1 MMSLL
6 IIPACLGGGLL
17 LQRLGTPAWLAR
29 VLSQAVIWVALPA
42 LVLEKIPALQL
53 EEEHLLP
60 VLMPWLV
67 FAVGWLGFSYL
78 GRRAGWD
85 RPTKGGII
93 LTCSLGNTSFVGIPV
108 MQALWGA
115 AGVEVA
121 ILADQPGSF
130 AALSTVG
137 IAAAS
142 WYSGGRVSVGAIAA
156 RMLKFPPFIAFVLAF
171 ILNVG
176 GWVPEG
182 LGLQLLHYL
191 GMLVV
196 PFSLLAVGLQV
207 ELKGLFNPR
216 QEIWLGLSYKLLLAP
231 LMIFVLYMLLL
242 QQRGL
247 MAMGSVMEAAM
258 GPMVTATLVAERFGL
273 NPPLVRQ
280 VLSLGILASFVTL
293 VFWYWLVQS
302 LG

>member
-1 MMSLL
+1 MLSLL
-6 IIPACLGGGLL
+6 IIPLCLGGGLL
-17 LQRLGTPAWLAR
+17 LQRLAPPAWLPR
-29 VLSQAVIWVALPA
+29 LLSLAVINVALPA
-42 LVLEKIPALQL
+42 LILEKIPILQL
-53 EEEHLLP
+53 QEEHLLP

-67 FAVGWLGFSYL
+67 FSVGWLGFSYL
-78 GRRAGWD
+78 GRRAGWE
-85 RPTKGGII
+85 RTTKGGII

-108 MQALWGA
+108 MHALWGA

-142 WYSGGRVSVGAIAA
+142 WYAGGRVSVGAIAA
-156 RMLKFPPFIAFVLAF
+156 RMAKFPPFIAFVLAVV
-171 ILNVG
+171 LNMAA
-176 GWVPEG
+176 WAPQG
-182 LGLQLLHYL
+182 LLLQGLHYGGL
-191 GMLVV
+191 LVV

-207 ELKGLFNPR
+207 ELRGLFRPR
-216 QEIWLGLSYKLLLAP
+216 REILMGLGYKLLLAP

-247 MAMGSVMEAAM
+247 MAMGSVLEAAM
-258 GPMVTATLVAERFGL
+258 GPMVTATLIAERFGL

-280 VLSLGILASFVTL
+280 VLSLGILLSFFTL

-302 LG
+302 MG